1 MTKAPREPGSRLPG
15 SRLRRY
21 DVSSQGARAAK
32 KLADTTTARRRNVS
46 SQGAEEPAPTEPA
59 ATTVRR
65 HDVSSQEAEEP
76 APMEPVK
83 TTVRRQF
90 YHVLSNYTTIALA
103 DVSCQGA
110 GEPAPTKPVSD
121 LCLLAHIYC
130 CYSTDCQL
138 RAQQLLYGQA
148 GPHAVNQSAVTKRRA
163 ARRPRY
169 RASYRTTGP
178 HAICSIV
185 TLSL

>member
-32 KLADTTTARRRNVS
+32 KPADTTTARRRNVS
-46 SQGAEEPAPTEPA
+46 SQG
-59 ATTVRR
+59 
-65 HDVSSQEAEEP
+65 AEEP

-130 CYSTDCQL
+130 CYSTDCLL

-148 GPHAVNQSAVTKRRA
+148 GPHAVNQSAVTKYRA

-178 HAICSIV
+178 HAI
-185 TLSL
+185 LL